1 MNRPTALIHRFLIV
15 EALQDSMSHELA
27 QIREQLRVRSVVRE
41 RLLFYKTHVNK
52 YGCSRLVYKKIV

>member
-27 QIREQLRVRSVVRE
+27 QIREQMRVRSVVRE
-41 RLLFYKTHVNK
+41 RLLFYKTHVKK
-52 YGCSRLVYKKIV
+52 YVVVHSYIKMV